1 MHVIKKILL
10 WFVGLVA
17 SFAVAIVGIQVFYV
31 LTPIALSPETV
42 ALNERAARL
51 PAVTENGYRL
61 YGLLA
66 PKDVDPVRYG
76 RCLADAWNSQAEKR
90 QTLYKTSP
98 PVTDKV
104 AYDAHWKAI
113 SDLGD
118 VGRSDCAKGGADIS
132 LPKVMADMH
141 IKPGITTAQ
150 WQSRAAVSPDPLIV
164 ARAEAVWAGEAR
176 RLGTDIESPLPPF
189 QSLVQLERWRTARAV
204 LVWDSGDRAQA
215 VTAWTRSINDWVKS
229 ADGSLIEAMISTV
242 TLSQVMLG
250 MQDAAARSNRIDD
263 ATAEAALAALAPIE
277 SMPQAVAESM
287 LMEWLMTSRMMKT
300 LPTAPPLT
308 QMAGQGEP
316 GFLMRTMERG
326 AKLTFDVNDTLNR
339 VAAANLQNQQVMLS
353 GARGEPAASIE
364 WPGLTHACNT
374 LGDWEYLCLPFVRNP
389 VGRILVAISA
399 PMYRDYGVRVADL
412 RNLAAATRLTIEARR
427 RSLSGEALT
436 RFIGAAPVDMR
447 DVFSKQPFAYDQ
459 TAKRLR
465 IDLRQKSTVLG
476 EKSYELA
483 L

>member
-1 MHVIKKILL
+1 MHVIKKVLFWL
-10 WFVGLVA
+10 VGLIATV
-17 SFAVAIVGIQVFYV
+17 AVAIVGIQVFYV
-31 LTPIALSPETV
+31 LTPVVLSPETV

-76 RCLADAWNSQAEKR
+76 RCLADAWNSQLKA
-90 QTLYKTSP
+90 SP
-98 PVTDKV
+98 PSTDKTASD
-104 AYDAHWKAI
+104 AYWKAI
-113 SDLGD
+113 NDRAETSS
-118 VGRSDCAKGGADIS
+118 RDCAQGGAYIS
-132 LPKVMADMH
+132 LPKAIADMR
-141 IKPGITTAQ
+141 IKPGVTAAQ
-150 WQSRAAVSPDPLIV
+150 WQSLATTAPDPLVV

-176 RLGTDIESPLPPF
+176 RLGIDIESPLPPF

-204 LVWDSGDRAQA
+204 LAWDSDQRAQA
-215 VTAWTRSINDWVKS
+215 VAAWTRSINDWTKS
-229 ADGSLIEAMISTV
+229 ADGSLIEAMISTA
-242 TLSQVMLG
+242 TLSQIMLG
-250 MQDAAARSNRIDD
+250 MQDEVARSERIDD
-263 ATAEAALAALAPIE
+263 AIAEAAFAALAPIE
-277 SMPQAVAESM
+277 RMPQAVAESM

-316 GFLMRTMERG
+316 GFFMRTMERG

-339 VAAANLQNQQVMLS
+339 VAAANLQNQQVVLS
-353 GARGEPAASIE
+353 GARGEPVALIE
-364 WPGLTHACNT
+364 WPSLTQACNT

-389 VGRILVAISA
+389 VGRIVVAISA
-399 PMYRDYGVRVADL
+399 PMYRDYGVRVAEL

-427 RSLSGEALT
+427 RGLSGEALT
-436 RFIGAAPVDMR
+436 RFIGAAPADMR
-447 DVFSKQPFAYDQ
+447 DVFSRQPFVYDQ
-459 TAKRLR
+459 TAKHLR
-465 IDLRQKSTVLG
+465 IELRQRSTVLG